1 MKVLRLVLALGV
13 VALASGSQLRA
24 WSAEGHRLTTV
35 HAVTLLSGELP
46 RFLQENLDRMAW
58 DSIDPDL
65 MRNWDLPQLR
75 DREGLDH
82 YLDLELLEKVQLPE
96 TRSGFLRLLGSRNAD
111 LTLDRVGALPY
122 SVVEATQRLTLAFT
136 QYRRQPA
143 DEHLQ
148 AKAVINA
155 AYVAHYAADLCQ
167 PLHTTIHHDGRAL
180 QDYSSPHTGIHQQ
193 VDALIERL
201 HPQDAVDDERLEPQE
216 LKPIFPA
223 VVEELLRS
231 HAELERLY
239 DLEDDL
245 GVLEAGGQP
254 SDRLVALT
262 LDRYRASVR
271 FTSSLILTAWRESA
285 DLQIPAWGLP
295 EQAPTD

>member
-1 MKVLRLVLALGV
+1 MKVLRLTLALGV
-13 VALASGSQLRA
+13 VALTSGSRLQA
-24 WSAEGHRLTTV
+24 WSAVGHRTTTV
-35 HAVTLLSGELP
+35 HAVKLLSGELP
-46 RFLQENLDRMAW
+46 GFLQENLDQLAW

-65 MRNWDLPQLR
+65 MRNYDLPQLR
-75 DREGLDH
+75 EREGPDH
-82 YLDLELLEKVQLPE
+82 YLDLELLENEQLPE
-96 TRSGFLRLLGSRNAD
+96 TRSEFLRLLGSRKAD
-111 LTLDRVGALPY
+111 LTLDQVGALPY
-122 SVVEATQRLTLAFT
+122 SVVEVTQRLTLAFA
-136 QYRRQPA
+136 QHRRQPA

-180 QDYSSPHTGIHQQ
+180 QDYSSPHTGIHRQ

-201 HPQDAVDDERLEPQE
+201 RPPAAVNDERLEPRL
-216 LKPIFPA
+216 LKPLFPA
-223 VVEELLRS
+223 VVEELMRS
-231 HAELERLY
+231 HAALERLY

-245 GVLEAGGQP
+245 EVLEAGGQP

-285 DLQIPAWGLP
+285 DLQIPEWGLP
-295 EQAPTD
+295 DQSPAD